1 MADTETVAAA
11 PRFRVLGLSAAATFV
26 GAGSAGLFLW
36 RTFTW
41 PSASSNDAWAYEAW
55 GQALARGQQIAFHG
69 ATTPKPLAAVL
80 GAVVAPLPPERGMA
94 IVVALAMGA
103 LAASLFAAAY
113 RELGAAPAA
122 VSVVA
127 FAVSARI
134 DEVIWFSLIDAV
146 TAALIV
152 LGLALRGWSRI
163 ASFVLAGLLRPEA
176 WLVSFAA
183 GYFEGSGSRRR
194 RLALA
199 VGAGLA
205 PILLWLVIELL
216 VSGDALSTF
225 HFTRTAE
232 AEEGGV
238 AGKGLEKA
246 ISLFF
251 RQLRVEGGLVLI
263 ILGVVGIVVHTW
275 RRRRRREFDPMP
287 LAALTLFSLGLVIE
301 TVRGFELNARY
312 FLPVVAILALGCG
325 LLVGSVVPACRKAV
339 CVRGAA
345 LVAIAVLI
353 LVAVTMDFDRRAEF
367 ASRQNL
373 SLERS
378 VPLVDRALA
387 CGRLGVA
394 GSARGT
400 RVMIERLAAATRT
413 PLSRFG
419 RIPPDDARS
428 FATVLSLPDPN
439 RPKPP
444 TTLGVRVPLGRLIV
458 RSHCLSTP

>member
-11 PRFRVLGLSAAATFV
+11 PWFRVLGLSAAATFV
-26 GAGSAGLFLW
+26 GASSAGIFLW
-36 RTFTW
+36 RTFSW

-55 GQALARGQQIAFHG
+55 GQALARGEQIAFHG

-80 GAVVAPLPPERGMA
+80 GAAVAPLPPERGMA

-113 RELGAAPAA
+113 RERGAAAAA
-122 VSVVA
+122 VSMIV
-127 FAVSARI
+127 FAVTARI

-146 TAALIV
+146 TAALLV
-152 LGLALRGWSRI
+152 VGLALRGWSRI

-183 GYFEGSGSRRR
+183 GYSEGSGSRRS

-199 VGAGLA
+199 VAAGLA
-205 PILLWLVIELL
+205 PILLWLVIELF
-216 VSGDALSTF
+216 VSGDALSTY

-238 AGKGLEKA
+238 AGKGLEQA

-251 RQLRVEGGLVLI
+251 RRLRVEGGLVLI
-263 ILGVVGIVVHTW
+263 ILGIVGIVVYTW
-275 RRRRRREFDPMP
+275 RRRRQREFDPMP
-287 LAALTLFSLGLVIE
+287 LAALTLLSLGLVIE
-301 TVRGFELNARY
+301 TVRGFQLNARY
-312 FLPVVAILALGCG
+312 CLPVVAILALGCG
-325 LLVGSVVPACRKAV
+325 LLVGSVVTACRRAM
-339 CVRGAA
+339 CMWGAA
-345 LVAIAVLI
+345 LVAISALL
-353 LVAVTMDFDRRAEF
+353 LVAVTMDFDRSAEF

-378 VPLVDRALA
+378 VPLIDRALG

-394 GSARGT
+394 GSARAT
-400 RVMIERLAAATRT
+400 RVMIERLAAATRM
-413 PLSRFG
+413 PFSRFG

-428 FATVLSLPDPN
+428 FATVLSLPDTS
-439 RPKPP
+439 RRKPP
-444 TTLGVRVPLGRLIV
+444 VKVGVRVPLGRLIA
-458 RSHCLSTP
+458 RGHCLSTP